1 MEPHIVDERH
11 NGLDFTDCGYNHG
24 ACYGSDDLFETHL
37 NLQGHLLRCES
48 GVQKISEFD
57 VESKDSDIPF
67 RPQGYTTEV
76 AKASETTIKRG
87 IKAD

>member
-1 MEPHIVDERH
+1 MEPHIVYERH
-11 NGLDFTDCGYNHG
+11 NGLDLTDCGDNHG
-24 ACYGSDDLFETHL
+24 ACYGGNDLFETHL

-67 RPQGYTTEV
+67 QPQGYTREV
-76 AKASETTIKRG
+76 AKASETTTKRG